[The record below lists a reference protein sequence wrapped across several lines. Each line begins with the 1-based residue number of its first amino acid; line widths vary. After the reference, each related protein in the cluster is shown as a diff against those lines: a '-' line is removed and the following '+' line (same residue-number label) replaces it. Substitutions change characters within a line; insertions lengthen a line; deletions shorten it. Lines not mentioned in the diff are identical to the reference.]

1 MAYNPDNP
9 NASSPAVLYVVAA
22 VGPPSDDLL
31 EAYYSCDYGFTHIL
45 QIFTGQRDPDA
56 TGKIGQFNVYCAPP
70 RGQVGKCHTVYGQ
83 IVTLSLA
90 RTLRA
95 GLEQLPHLL
104 PKGDANRDA
113 ALDIAR
119 NLGQI
124 ARDNWQNAHHG
135 ESVHAPVKAAKGKSK
150 AKAPA
155 ARNGKNVIKA
165 IDAAAGKGKQMS
177 QVKANP
183 TAAAEPEEPVH
194 IPYDEYCAITYATAG
209 LQPRLIKLIGFIQP
223 NTPPT
228 IDYAWLRFLGRFEV
242 SKFPFAVTMGMVGP
256 DPVVF
261 ERWCI
266 FSRTWKLENLE
277 PINMTER
284 GECMIY
290 RAGFL
295 LEEECVGLAKRKTLA
310 QDSATFQFDA
320 ADDDGDV
327 EVVSSS
333 PVASSS
339 QSRSGPG
346 SSSSRASVNTRRT
359 ASSQGGS
366 SGAAPSA
373 SGSSGKRRRSHTDD
387 REVGSSTRPF
397 RPTFLEEEEAR
408 WEHYNEEDF
417 EG

>member
-1 MAYNPDNP
+1 MRSTWLTILTIPT
-9 NASSPAVLYVVAA
+9 
-22 VGPPSDDLL
+22 PPR
-31 EAYYSCDYGFTHIL
+31 GRV
-45 QIFTGQRDPDA
+45 IFTGQRDPDA

-183 TAAAEPEEPVH
+183 TAAAEPEEPSL
-194 IPYDEYCAITYATAG
+194 A
-209 LQPRLIKLIGFIQP
+209 RLIKLIGFIQP